1 MPPTPRHPLEVDG
14 DLDRRVREIIYIEIH
29 GILGWPRT
37 GADRALQGT
46 GMGVE
51 DIAAEAYAA
60 VRMYDPDQ
68 LQRSWESLARSIAH
82 RKTVQALRDAGKGLR
97 GTPYRPELRLISGDA
112 EITDSDGETRTVL
125 EAIATDTDEFENE
138 TIDKI
143 NAFDL
148 YKLASDIFDE
158 RELTIYVSIA
168 HEGRYFTDVAEM
180 LGLTGARVGQIFNK
194 LIDRLEQHPDNPFRD
209 DD

>member
-1 MPPTPRHPLEVDG
+1 MPPTPTHPLEADG

-29 GILGWPRT
+29 GMLGWPRT

-46 GMGVE
+46 GTGVD
-51 DIAAEAYAA
+51 DIAAEAYYA
-60 VRMYDPDQ
+60 VRTYDPDK
-68 LQRSWESLARSIAH
+68 LQGSWESLARSIA
-82 RKTVQALRDAGKGLR
+82 RNKTVQALREAGKGLS
-97 GTPYRPELRLISGDA
+97 GTVHRPALRLIPGDA
-112 EITDSDGETRTVL
+112 EITDSDGETRTIF
-125 EAIATDTDEFENE
+125 EAITTDPDEFENE

-148 YKLASDIFDE
+148 YKLARDIFDE
-158 RELTIYVSIA
+158 RELTIYVNVA
-168 HEGRYFTDVAEM
+168 HERRYFTDVAEM
-180 LGLTGARVGQIFNK
+180 LGVTGARVGQIFNK

>member
-29 GILGWPRT
+29 GMLGWPRT

-46 GMGVE
+46 GMGVD

-68 LQRSWESLARSIAH
+68 LQGSWEALARSIARH
-82 RKTVQALRDAGKGLR
+82 KTIEALRAAGRGLR
-97 GTPYRPELRLISGDA
+97 GTAHRPQLRLISGDA
-112 EITDSDGETRTVL
+112 EVADSDGETRTVF
-125 EAIATDTDEFENE
+125 ETIATDPDEFENE

-148 YKLASDIFDE
+148 YKLARDIFNE

-168 HEGRYFTDVAEM
+168 HEGRYFTEVGEM
-180 LGLTGARVGQIFNK
+180 LNLTGARVGQIFNK
-194 LIDRLEQHPDNPFRD
+194 LVDRLEQHPDNPFRD